1 MASSTPRAK
10 TCRSAKREYRLSRGV
25 TGNRGLKT
33 DGRNS
38 NSDLHRGME
47 SGTPPV
53 KAISGIVHLV
63 GNVRDPK
70 SWTLEATSSFSS
82 GMRQPGGTNLFLSA
96 LSGAIDTVAGST
108 SPVRRVRTRASGGVP
123 PLQAE
128 VPNIVSPDCG
138 SNAPSRSLSPG
149 LSSSQKAELNHGPNH
164 ERR

>member
-1 MASSTPRAK
+1 MIASSTPRAK
-10 TCRSAKREYRLSRGV
+10 TCKSAKREYRLSRGV

-33 DGRNS
+33 DARNS
-38 NSDLHRGME
+38 NSNLHRGME
-47 SGTPPV
+47 TGSPLV

-70 SWTLEATSSFSS
+70 SWTLETTSSFSS
-82 GMRQPGGTNLFLSA
+82 GMRQPGGSNLFLSA
-96 LSGAIDTVAGST
+96 LSGAEDTVAGST

-138 SNAPSRSLSPG
+138 SNVAIALIVPRFEFVTKS
-149 LSSSQKAELNHGPNH
+149 
-164 ERR
+164 